1 MWRENLPGLP
11 LCLPNCLYEM
21 YVNFN
26 EPCEG
31 HLFLKSFIKFTDH
44 NFVKDTVSSKNS
56 IVRLIYCFLTQ
67 RLQVVN

>member
-1 MWRENLPGLP
+1 MWRENLPVLP
-11 LCLPNCLYEM
+11 LCLPNCLKEV

-26 EPCEG
+26 ESCEDL
-31 HLFLKSFIKFTDH
+31 LFLKSFIKFTDH
-44 NFVKDTVSSKNS
+44 KFVKDTVSSKNS